1 MSSMDRCFQ
10 SQKSPLSP
18 SRTGLF
24 APVPE
29 NLARHKVRAKY
40 IPAPDGSLR
49 LAMVQ
54 ASTRPIFLPSGL
66 EVRKD
71 PNRSDKVF
79 ADAPIPDIPEEE
91 AAPVIPCEENLKRA
105 SRRARIRAMDFIL
118 CNPDLDTFGSL
129 TFDPDQVQ
137 RDSWET
143 TYGAARTWLSNRVQR
158 NDLKYVMVPE
168 YHKDGKSIHFHA
180 VMNSAALDLIEAR
193 YPKSGRLMKKRRPGE
208 LKQLYNLTD
217 WKGFSSLEQI
227 TGDGSRDKVAKY
239 IFKYM
244 GKQLGQRIGG
254 RYFLH
259 GGSMAS
265 PVYRYGET
273 VEEFLHG
280 EVETNRFSVDV
291 TDTIVYTEVSYL

>member
-10 SQKSPLSP
+10 SLKSPISP

-24 APVPE
+24 TPIPE
-29 NLARHKVRAKY
+29 NLARHKARAKY
-40 IPAPDGSLR
+40 VPAPDGSLR

-54 ASTRPIFLPSGL
+54 VSTQPIFLPSGL

-71 PNRSDKVF
+71 SHRSDRVF
-79 ADAPIPDIPEEE
+79 ADAALPAVPEED
-91 AAPVIPCEENLKRA
+91 AAPALPSDENLKRA

-118 CNPDLDTFGSL
+118 CNPDMDTFGSL

-137 RDSWET
+137 RDSWEK
-143 TYGAARTWLSNRVQR
+143 TYGAARVWLSNRVQR

-168 YHKDGKSIHFHA
+168 YHADGKCIHFHA
-180 VMNSAALDLIEAR
+180 VMNSAALDMIEAR
-193 YPKSGRLMKKRRPGE
+193 YPNSGRLIKKRRAGE
-208 LKQLYNLTD
+208 CKQLYNLTG

-259 GGSMAS
+259 GGNMAS

-280 EVETNRFSVDV
+280 EAETNRFSVDV
-291 TDTIVYTEVSYL
+291 TQNIVYTEVSYL